1 MTFESGRRFTVG
13 SVRRY
18 RISQLARRSGV
29 PATTLRFYESV
40 GLLPAERTE
49 SGYRV
54 YGEQDLD
61 RLAFIGTAK
70 QLGLPL
76 EEIRELLSV
85 WESGAC
91 ADVRARLRP
100 LITARTAEAARRI
113 ADLEEFAGVLRVARQ
128 HLDALPDRSSPC
140 DPQCSFLSPAVPQ
153 PVAASQAA
161 APSHQRPSWR
171 HAPVACSLTGQ
182 QQEERAEQWRRV
194 LAGAEQEPIPE
205 GVRLSLPADQ
215 AGAVAGLA
223 AAEQDCCPFFDF
235 RLHLQNG
242 CAHLEVRAPAE
253 AADLVT
259 ALFSPT
265 S

>member
-1 MTFESGRRFTVG
+1 MTFESGQRFTVG
-13 SVRRY
+13 SVSKY
-18 RISQLARRSGV
+18 RISQLAQRSGV

-54 YGEQDLD
+54 YGEQAVD

-76 EEIRELLSV
+76 
-85 WESGAC
+85 
-91 ADVRARLRP
+91 
-100 LITARTAEAARRI
+100 
-113 ADLEEFAGVLRVARQ
+113 
-128 HLDALPDRSSPC
+128 DALPDRSGPC

-153 PVAASQAA
+153 AVAEDEAA
-161 APSHQRPSWR
+161 TSLTQRPSWR
-171 HAPVACSLTGQ
+171 HAPVACSLTGGQ
-182 QQEERAEQWRRV
+182 QQERAEQWRRV

-215 AGAVAGLA
+215 AGAVAELA

-235 RLHLQNG
+235 RLHLQHG
-242 CAHLEVRAPAE
+242 CAHLEVRAPVGSCRTGE
-253 AADLVT
+253 RTV
-259 ALFSPT
+259 FPT